1 MHAFLSNLTA
11 VLLVI
16 HAMIGCCHHHWH
28 CDDECAAAVTLCA
41 APCPCCAPYTCCE
54 PCCGSHDESEQP
66 SQPCN
71 GELQCQGVC
80 SYLPTQKTVID
91 ASDVDSGLDFAAIIP
106 THLDGHLAAAAL
118 PWGFAHT
125 VNDSP
130 PPLRLHLLHQIL
142 LI

>member
-1 MHAFLSNLTA
+1 MRALQSNLTA
-11 VLLVI
+11 ILLVI

-28 CDDECAAAVTLCA
+28 CDAECAAAVTLCA
-41 APCPCCAPYTCCE
+41 APCQCCDQCG
-54 PCCGSHDESEQP
+54 GSHDESEQP